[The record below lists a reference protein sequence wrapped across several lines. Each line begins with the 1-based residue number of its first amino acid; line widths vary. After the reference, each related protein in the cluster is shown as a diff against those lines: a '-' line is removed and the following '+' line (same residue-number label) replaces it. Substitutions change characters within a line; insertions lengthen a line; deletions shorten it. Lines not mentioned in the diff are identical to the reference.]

1 MPNRIQQWMLA
12 CASFALAGF
21 AMAQEA
27 VPGANLDSLLAY
39 ARERNIEYAAMQFEA
54 DAASERIGPAGAL
67 PDPKLRVELMDI
79 TRMGERN
86 ATLDPSRVGQ
96 AKYLLMQDIPWFGKR
111 GLREDIA
118 TFDAEAARSVAQGG
132 WTELKALITKTYVQH
147 YFVSRSEILTRE
159 ILDLMRRLEQ
169 IAQVRYANGVAPQQD
184 AIRAQL
190 EQTTIRN
197 ELIGIENERRGVV
210 ARLNALLNRP
220 AHAPL
225 AEPQSLPGLPEDAA
239 LDMATLLDRARESN
253 PQLATEAN
261 RIRAAEK
268 SRELTYKNRYPD
280 FAVGVAPVQSGNSI
294 EEWEVMFE
302 VNIPLQQGTRR
313 SQEREAGALLAA
325 ARARHDAVTHRLSGE
340 IAENLS
346 AYTAARRTE
355 ELIASSLLP
364 QSRLTLDSALAGYET
379 GKVDFATL
387 LEAQRAINQ
396 TRLNL
401 LKAQAEQQTRMAD
414 IERLLGVEL

>member
-1 MPNRIQQWMLA
+1 MHRYFL
-12 CASFALAGF
+12 ALAIVF
-21 AMAQEA
+21 QALAFSASAQESI
-27 VPGANLDSLLAY
+27 PGANVESLLEF
-39 ARERNIEYAAMQFEA
+39 ARERNVEYAAMRFEA
-54 DAASERIGPAGAL
+54 DAATERVGPAGAL
-67 PDPKLRVELMDI
+67 PDPKLRVELQDI

-96 AKYLLMQDIPWFGKR
+96 TKYLLMQDLPWFGKR
-111 GLREDIA
+111 GLREEIA
-118 TFDAEAARSVAQGG
+118 TFEAEAARRVAQGG
-132 WTELKALITKTYVQH
+132 WTELKALITKTYIQN
-147 YFVSRSEILTRE
+147 YFVSRNKTLTRE

-169 IAQVRYANGVAPQQD
+169 IAQVRYANGIAPQQD

-190 EQTTIRN
+190 EQTAMRN
-197 ELIGIENERRGVV
+197 ELIVVENERRGVV

-225 AEPQSLPGLPEDAA
+225 ADPQSLPRLPEGTA
-239 LDMATLLDRARESN
+239 LDMAALMDQARESN
-253 PQLATEAN
+253 PQLAAESS

-268 SRELTYKNRYPD
+268 SRELTYRNRYPD
-280 FAVGVAPVQSGNSI
+280 FSVGVAPMQSDNSI
-294 EEWEVMFE
+294 NEWEVMFE
-302 VNIPLQQGTRR
+302 LNIPLQQGTRR
-313 SQEREAGALLAA
+313 SQEREAGAMLAA
-325 ARARHDAVTHRLSGE
+325 ARARHEAVGHRLSGE

-364 QSRLTLDSALAGYET
+364 QSQLTFESALAGYET

-396 TRLNL
+396 TRLNA
-401 LKAQAEQQTRMAD
+401 LKAQAEQHIRMAD
-414 IERLLGVEL
+414 LERLLGAEL